1 LLLLDPVLWF
11 RGQTLPSALPKL
23 ADSEI
28 QDQAMFL
35 LVETIVLAADN
46 LDWVRAGV
54 ENFARETVSI
64 SSDAN

>member
-1 LLLLDPVLWF
+1 
-11 RGQTLPSALPKL
+11 L

>member
-1 LLLLDPVLWF
+1 
-11 RGQTLPSALPKL
+11 L

-35 LVETIVLAADN
+35 LGETIVVAADN